1 MARRN
6 KPKTPEQIQAERLIR
21 RAREL
26 EAVNVQ
32 PESAALP
39 TSEDIEVTRKGQKRG
54 DQKADRDGARRLD
67 AFSALKDG
75 MAPGAYDAVRRFE
88 ADICT
93 RRGESDKGPSGERV
107 DRTAG
112 LVTDAM
118 LMAAERIEAVVARL
132 PPRDWWLLME
142 LISPRKDWGGWR
154 NTVAYITGE
163 THQHAQGAAV
173 RAACV
178 NLRDAYEAMER
189 RAAA

>member
-6 KPKTPEQIQAERLIR
+6 RPKTPEQIQAERLIR

-32 PESAALP
+32 PEAAALQ

-54 DQKADRDGARRLD
+54 DQKADHDGARRLD
-67 AFSALKDG
+67 AFAALKDG

-118 LMAAERIEAVVARL
+118 LMAAQRIDAVTARL

-154 NTVAYITGE
+154 NTVSYITGE